1 MRRCTETTIVIGGV
15 LEQKLVMYT
24 ENNHST
30 LYNELDE
37 CIFDGYFCEAVQ
49 RKNQEVARMIALAES
64 MGLTAEVR

>member
-1 MRRCTETTIVIGGV
+1 MRRYTETTIVIGGV

-30 LYNELDE
+30 FYNELDE